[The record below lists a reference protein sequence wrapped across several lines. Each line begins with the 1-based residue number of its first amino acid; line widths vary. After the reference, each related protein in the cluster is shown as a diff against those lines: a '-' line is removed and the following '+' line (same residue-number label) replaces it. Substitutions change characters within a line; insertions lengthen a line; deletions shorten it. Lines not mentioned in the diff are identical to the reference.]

1 LMQSSAVQRSWT
13 RTRAPGLLQ
22 FHQCETGKFFVRSAA
37 MRVCRRVNM
46 HSGQGRCLDGFHDVR
61 FAGAAIGSAAA
72 LVSASLASFVA
83 LHNERK
89 RREEA
94 ARASAVRSLRTAA
107 AAAFTAFYNFSH
119 AISWIT
125 WYAKHVPV
133 SVDAQMASLYEQE
146 NHAVIPKLQ
155 GALAVLA
162 SLSLTVYE
170 ELQPL
175 VHRLFVLDKHVSTA
189 VVRLRDDRGRRD
201 RLFGNAAR

>member
-1 LMQSSAVQRSWT
+1 MDSTTSA
-13 RTRAPGLLQ
+13 LL
-22 FHQCETGKFFVRSAA
+22 
-37 MRVCRRVNM
+37 
-46 HSGQGRCLDGFHDVR
+46 
-61 FAGAAIGSAAA
+61 GAAIGSAAA

-107 AAAFTAFYNFSH
+107 AAAFTEFYNFSH

-125 WYAKHVPV
+125 WYARHDPA
-133 SVDAQMASLYEQE
+133 SVDAQMAGSYEQE

-155 GALAVLA
+155 GALAVVA

-189 VVRLRDDRGRRD
+189 VVKLRDDRAGAIASLRTLLDDVDELQDSLPAELNRVMKVA
-201 RLFGNAAR
+201 LSEF